1 MSGATDP
8 VAGDL
13 AVARDPRAPLEARI
27 AAGARLWSLINEA
40 EAALAPLKQ
49 SLREEARARLGNDP
63 GSIHL
68 DGTGMTRAV
77 VTVPK
82 ASFAVA
88 KGTDMP
94 ALKQLIGGEAFNALF
109 EEVTTYKVRGVP
121 ASGKIASLSPQG
133 ASAALS
139 AIVQV
144 DPTPRVAFKSAG
156 EGVESI
162 SG

>member
-1 MSGATDP
+1 MTSP
-8 VAGDL
+8 SNRVAHDL
-13 AVARDPRAPLEARI
+13 SVARDPRAPLEERI

-40 EAALAPLKQ
+40 EEALAPLKQ

-68 DGTGMTRAV
+68 EGEGMTRAV

-82 ASFAVA
+82 TAYAVA

-94 ALKQLIGGEAFNALF
+94 ALKQLIGNEVFSALF
-109 EEVTTYKVRGVP
+109 EEITTYKVKGVP
-121 ASGKIASLSPQG
+121 NTGKIAHLSSQG
-133 ASAALS
+133 VSAALA
-139 AIVQV
+139 AISQV

-156 EGVESI
+156 EGVEQI

>member
-1 MSGATDP
+1 VNGATDP
-8 VAGDL
+8 VTGDL
-13 AVARDPRAPLEARI
+13 AIARDPRAPLEARI

-40 EAALAPLKQ
+40 EEALAPLKQ

-82 ASFAVA
+82 ASFTVA

-94 ALKQLIGGEAFNALF
+94 ALKQLIGSETFSALF
-109 EEVTTYKVRGVP
+109 EEVTTYKVKGVP
-121 ASGKIASLSPQG
+121 NTGKIAHLDSRG
-133 ASAALS
+133 VSAALS

>member
-1 MSGATDP
+1 MSGAADR

-13 AVARDPRAPLEARI
+13 ALARDPRASLEERI
-27 AAGARLWSLINEA
+27 AAGARLWSLIEEA
-40 EAALAPLKQ
+40 EAALVPLKED
-49 SLREEARARLGNDP
+49 LRAEGRSRLGGAP
-63 GSIHL
+63 GSTHL

-82 ASFAVA
+82 PSYAVA

-94 ALKQLIGGEAFNALF
+94 ALKQLIGGEVFNAIF
-109 EEVTTYKVRGVP
+109 EEVVTYKVKTAPNLTKV
-121 ASGKIASLSPQG
+121 ASLSPQG
-133 ASAALS
+133 SNAALA
-139 AIVQV
+139 AIIQV

>member
-1 MSGATDP
+1 MNGATDP
-8 VAGDL
+8 VTGDL
-13 AVARDPRAPLEARI
+13 AIARDPRAPLEARI

-40 EAALAPLKQ
+40 EEALAPLKQ

-82 ASFAVA
+82 ASFTVA

-94 ALKQLIGGEAFNALF
+94 ALKQLIGSETFSALF
-109 EEVTTYKVRGVP
+109 EEVTTYKVKGVP
-121 ASGKIASLSPQG
+121 NTGKIAHLDSRG
-133 ASAALS
+133 VSAALS